1 MKIVNIPTGM
11 LQANTY
17 LVCDETSRLGFIVD
31 LGGYSKELKN
41 IIEKNDI
48 QIQYIVLTHGHGDHI
63 GGVQEH
69 LKDFPDAKV
78 VCSRAEEKMLL
89 DPELNEAHHFGPE
102 KVSFKPD
109 ILVDDGDSL
118 TVGNMTMKFI
128 MTPGH
133 TEGGMC
139 ILIDDVLF
147 SGDTLF
153 CRSIGRTDLAGGDF
167 RTIMESIKKKLFL
180 LPDETQVLP
189 GHMGPTTIG
198 FEKEHNPF
206 V

>member
-69 LKDFPDAKV
+69 LRDFPDAKV

-109 ILVDDGDSL
+109 ILVDDGDTL

-139 ILIDDVLF
+139 ILVDDVLF

>member
-109 ILVDDGDSL
+109 ILVDDGDTL

-139 ILIDDVLF
+139 ILVDDVLF

-198 FEKEHNPF
+198 FEKENNPF

>member
-109 ILVDDGDSL
+109 ILVDDGDTL

>member
-78 VCSRAEEKMLL
+78 VCSRAEEKMLM

-109 ILVDDGDSL
+109 ILVDDEDTL

-198 FEKEHNPF
+198 FEKENNPF

>member
-17 LVCDETSRLGFIVD
+17 LVCDEISRLGFIVD

-109 ILVDDGDSL
+109 ILVDDGDTL

-139 ILIDDVLF
+139 ILVDDVLF

-167 RTIMESIKKKLFL
+167 KTLMESIKNKLFL

-198 FEKEHNPF
+198 FEKENNPF

>member
-31 LGGYSKELKN
+31 LGGYSRELKN

-69 LKDFPDAKV
+69 LRDFPDAKV

-102 KVSFKPD
+102 KVSFNPD
-109 ILVDDGDSL
+109 ILVDDGDTL

-139 ILIDDVLF
+139 ILVDDVLF

-167 RTIMESIKKKLFL
+167 KTLMESIKNKLFL

-189 GHMGPTTIG
+189 GHMGTTTIG

>member
-89 DPELNEAHHFGPE
+89 DPELNEAHHFGSE

-109 ILVDDGDSL
+109 ILVDDGDTL

-139 ILIDDVLF
+139 ILVDDVLF

-167 RTIMESIKKKLFL
+167 KTLMESIKNKLFL

-189 GHMGPTTIG
+189 GHMGTTTIG

>member
-109 ILVDDGDSL
+109 ILVDDGDTL

-167 RTIMESIKKKLFL
+167 RTIMESIKNKLFL

-198 FEKEHNPF
+198 FEKENNPF

>member
-89 DPELNEAHHFGPE
+89 DPELNEAHNFGPE

-109 ILVDDGDSL
+109 ILVDDGDTL

-139 ILIDDVLF
+139 ILVDDVLF

-167 RTIMESIKKKLFL
+167 KTLMESIKNKLFL

-189 GHMGPTTIG
+189 GHMGTTTIG

>member
-31 LGGYSKELKN
+31 PGGYSKERKN

-69 LKDFPDAKV
+69 LKDFPDAQV
-78 VCSRAEEKMLL
+78 VCSRAEEKMLM

-109 ILVDDGDSL
+109 ILVDDEDTL

-139 ILIDDVLF
+139 ILVDDVLF

-167 RTIMESIKKKLFL
+167 RTLMDSIKKKLFL

-198 FEKEHNPF
+198 FEKENNPF

>member
-63 GGVQEH
+63 GGVHEH

-102 KVSFKPD
+102 KVSFNPD
-109 ILVDDGDSL
+109 ILVDDGDTL

-139 ILIDDVLF
+139 ILVDDVLF

-167 RTIMESIKKKLFL
+167 KTLMESIKNKLFL

-189 GHMGPTTIG
+189 GHMGTTTIG

>member
-31 LGGYSKELKN
+31 LGGYSRELKN

-78 VCSRAEEKMLL
+78 VCSKAEEKMLMS
-89 DPELNEAHHFGPE
+89 PELNEAHHFGPE
-102 KVSFKPD
+102 KVSFRPD
-109 ILVDDGDSL
+109 ILVDDGDTL

-139 ILIDDVLF
+139 ILVDDVLF

-167 RTIMESIKKKLFL
+167 RTLMESIKNKLFL

>member
-31 LGGYSKELKN
+31 LGGYSRELKN

-69 LKDFPDAKV
+69 LRDFPDAKV

-109 ILVDDGDSL
+109 ILVDDGDTL

-139 ILIDDVLF
+139 ILVDDVLF

-167 RTIMESIKKKLFL
+167 KTLMESIKNKLFL

-189 GHMGPTTIG
+189 GHMGTTTIG

>member
-31 LGGYSKELKN
+31 LGGYSRELKN

-109 ILVDDGDSL
+109 ILVDDGETL

-139 ILIDDVLF
+139 ILVDDVLF

-198 FEKEHNPF
+198 FEKENNPF

>member
-31 LGGYSKELKN
+31 LGGYSRELKN

-109 ILVDDGDSL
+109 ILVDDGDTL

-198 FEKEHNPF
+198 FEKENNPF

>member
-41 IIEKNDI
+41 IIKKNDI

-109 ILVDDGDSL
+109 ILVDDGDTL

-198 FEKEHNPF
+198 FEKENNPF

>member
-78 VCSRAEEKMLL
+78 VCSRAEAKMLL

-109 ILVDDGDSL
+109 ILVDDGDTL

-139 ILIDDVLF
+139 ILVDDVLF

-189 GHMGPTTIG
+189 GHMGSTTIG
-198 FEKEHNPF
+198 FEKENNPF

>member
-69 LKDFPDAKV
+69 LKDFPDAMV

-109 ILVDDGDSL
+109 ILVDDGDTL

-167 RTIMESIKKKLFL
+167 KTLMESIKNKLFL

-189 GHMGPTTIG
+189 GHMGTTTIG
-198 FEKEHNPF
+198 FEKENNPF

>member
-109 ILVDDGDSL
+109 ILVDDGDTL

-133 TEGGMC
+133 TEGGMF

-198 FEKEHNPF
+198 FEKENNPF

>member
-48 QIQYIVLTHGHGDHI
+48 QIQYIVLTHGHGDHR

-109 ILVDDGDSL
+109 ILVDDGDTL

-198 FEKEHNPF
+198 FEKENNPF

>member
-31 LGGYSKELKN
+31 LGGYSRELKD
-41 IIEKNDI
+41 IIEKNNI
-48 QIQYIVLTHGHGDHI
+48 EIQYIVLTHGHGDHI
-63 GGVQEH
+63 GGVQAH
-69 LKDFPDAKV
+69 LKDFPAAKV
-78 VCSRAEEKMLL
+78 VCSKAEEKMLE
-89 DPELNEAHHFGPE
+89 DPELNVAHQFGTE
-102 KVSFKPD
+102 KVSFKAD
-109 ILVDDGDSL
+109 ILVDEDDTL

-139 ILIDDVLF
+139 ILVEDVLF

-167 RTIMESIKKKLFL
+167 RTIMDSIKKKLFL

-198 FEKEHNPF
+198 FEKENNPF

>member
-17 LVCDETSRLGFIVD
+17 LVCDEISRLGFIVD

-109 ILVDDGDSL
+109 ILVDDGDTL

-133 TEGGMC
+133 TKGGMC
-139 ILIDDVLF
+139 ILVDDVLF

-198 FEKEHNPF
+198 FEKENNPF

>member
-41 IIEKNDI
+41 IIKKNDI

-109 ILVDDGDSL
+109 ILVDDGDTL

>member
-109 ILVDDGDSL
+109 ILVDDGDTL

-167 RTIMESIKKKLFL
+167 RTLMDSIKKKLFL

-198 FEKEHNPF
+198 FEKENNPF

>member
-109 ILVDDGDSL
+109 ILVDDGDTL

-139 ILIDDVLF
+139 ILVDDVLF

-167 RTIMESIKKKLFL
+167 KTLMESIKNKLFL

-189 GHMGPTTIG
+189 GHMGTTTIG
-198 FEKEHNPF
+198 FEKENNPF

>member
-31 LGGYSKELKN
+31 LGGYSRELKN

-109 ILVDDGDSL
+109 ILVDDGDTL

>member
-31 LGGYSKELKN
+31 PGGYSRELKN

-69 LKDFPDAKV
+69 LRDFPDAKV

-109 ILVDDGDSL
+109 ILVDDGDTL

-139 ILIDDVLF
+139 ILVDDVLF

-167 RTIMESIKKKLFL
+167 KTLMESIKNKLFL

-189 GHMGPTTIG
+189 GHMGTTTIG

>member
-109 ILVDDGDSL
+109 ILVDDGDTL

-139 ILIDDVLF
+139 ILVDDVLF

>member
-17 LVCDETSRLGFIVD
+17 LVCDEESRLGFIVD
-31 LGGYSKELKN
+31 LGGYSPELKK

-63 GGVQEH
+63 GGVQAH

-78 VCSRAEEKMLL
+78 VCSKAEEKMLET
-89 DPELNEAHHFGPE
+89 PELNEAHHFGSE
-102 KVSFKPD
+102 KVSFKAD
-109 ILVDDGDSL
+109 ILVDEGDTLS
-118 TVGNMTMKFI
+118 VGNMTMKFI

-139 ILIDDVLF
+139 ILVEDVLF

-167 RTIMESIKKKLFL
+167 KTIMESIKNKLFL

-198 FEKEHNPF
+198 FEKENNPF

>member
-69 LKDFPDAKV
+69 LRDFPDAKV

-109 ILVDDGDSL
+109 ILVDDGDTR

-198 FEKEHNPF
+198 FEKENNPF

>member
-31 LGGYSKELKN
+31 LGGYSRELKN

-69 LKDFPDAKV
+69 LRDFPDAKV

-109 ILVDDGDSL
+109 ILVDDGDTL

-139 ILIDDVLF
+139 ILVDDVLF

-198 FEKEHNPF
+198 FEKENNPF

>member
-78 VCSRAEEKMLL
+78 VCSKEEEKMLL

-109 ILVDDGDSL
+109 ILVDDGDTL

-198 FEKEHNPF
+198 FEKENNPF

>member
-31 LGGYSKELKN
+31 LGGYSKELKD

-109 ILVDDGDSL
+109 ILVDDGDTL

>member
-109 ILVDDGDSL
+109 ILVDDGDTL

-167 RTIMESIKKKLFL
+167 KTLMESIKNKLFL

-189 GHMGPTTIG
+189 GHMGTTTIG
-198 FEKEHNPF
+198 FEKENNPF

>member
-109 ILVDDGDSL
+109 ILVDDGDTL

-198 FEKEHNPF
+198 FEKENNPF

>member
-69 LKDFPDAKV
+69 LRDFPDAKV

-109 ILVDDGDSL
+109 ILVDDGDTL

-139 ILIDDVLF
+139 ILVDDVLF

-167 RTIMESIKKKLFL
+167 RTIMESIKKKRFL

-198 FEKEHNPF
+198 FEKENNPF

>member
-69 LKDFPDAKV
+69 LRDFPDAKV

-109 ILVDDGDSL
+109 ILVDDGDTL

-139 ILIDDVLF
+139 ILVDDVLF

-198 FEKEHNPF
+198 FEKENNPF

>member
-102 KVSFKPD
+102 KVSFHPD
-109 ILVDDGDSL
+109 ILVDDGDTL

-139 ILIDDVLF
+139 ILVDDVLF

-167 RTIMESIKKKLFL
+167 KTLMESIKNKLFL

-189 GHMGPTTIG
+189 GHMGTTTIG

>member
-1 MKIVNIPTGM
+1 MKKVNIPTGM

-109 ILVDDGDSL
+109 ILVDDGDTL

-198 FEKEHNPF
+198 FEKENNPF

>member
-109 ILVDDGDSL
+109 ILVDDGDTL

-167 RTIMESIKKKLFL
+167 RTIRESSKKKLFL

-198 FEKEHNPF
+198 FEKENNPF